1 MSMTLGKPDRFVH
14 KNFTPLEFAILL
26 TLTEKERIIMLAVW
40 LAAYRLINRRC
51 HNG

>member
-1 MSMTLGKPDRFVH
+1 MSMTLGKLARFVH

-26 TLTEKERIIMLAVW
+26 TLTEKDRIMMLAVW
-40 LAAYRLINRRC
+40 LTAYRLIDRRC